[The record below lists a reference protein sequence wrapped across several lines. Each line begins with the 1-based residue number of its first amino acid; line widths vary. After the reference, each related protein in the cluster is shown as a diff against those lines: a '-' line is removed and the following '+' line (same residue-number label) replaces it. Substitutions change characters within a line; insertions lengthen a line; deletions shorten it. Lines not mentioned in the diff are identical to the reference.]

1 MFKQLCKNL
10 IDSLGVKT
18 LIGSRVKSVLDFIIT
33 DNEETNYQIKELQNK
48 TIINT
53 DVINKLVD
61 INKLYTTEFI
71 ECTDP
76 SHKAFLSKIY
86 INADIQ
92 KVPIIRSITIKIGV
106 GAENHDPTYIWLT
119 DSTQNNVIAKSTN
132 YIIQTNNI
140 NKYVTWYFDYPI
152 IPSGQLVI
160 LFKNNKDEL
169 VWNRVHTVSGKTEGV
184 VCVDGVYD
192 TAHSE
197 WCPALGINSESLIP
211 TNHD

>member
-18 LIGSRVKSVLDFIIT
+18 LIGNRVKSVLDFIIT
-33 DNEETNYQIKELQNK
+33 DNEVTNNKIKELQNE

-53 DVINKLVD
+53 DVINKLVNL
-61 INKLYTTEFI
+61 NKLYTTEFI
-71 ECTDP
+71 ECTDTG
-76 SHKAFLSKIY
+76 HKAFLSKIY

-92 KVPIIRSITIKIGV
+92 TVPIIRSITIKLAV
-106 GAENHDPTYIWLT
+106 GAENHDPTYIVLT
-119 DSTQNNVIAKSTN
+119 DSTQNNIIAKSIN
-132 YIIQTNNI
+132 YIIQTDNV
-140 NKYVTWYFDYPI
+140 NKYVTWYFDYPV

-160 LFKNNKDEL
+160 LFKNAKDEL

-184 VCVDGVYD
+184 SCVDGVYD
-192 TAHSE
+192 VAHSD

-211 TNHD
+211 TKS